1 MMNDDYKSALS
12 TLETYIVNAK
22 PIEKLLSLFDKIHC
36 LMKLNQ
42 VDRALATAIELLSF
56 IESNFSSSE
65 LKNSVEKIESNM
77 ENLFQNFIYIQN
89 PKFFMFLSKCWIKLV
104 KNFFS
109 QKSLFLKLEKI
120 SIQISKKAELLA
132 NQAQEKEIEEYYPLM
147 DEIQECM
154 EMTENIDDL
163 KFKFKLIANVLQI
176 YGACCNYASDWSK
189 SIEIHNNAIMLQKC
203 AFAKEANQ
211 YQVLGHC
218 YNNVGRAYRNL
229 YGTDKARSSFKKAV
243 EIYKEATDYDSEA
256 SRKQDLINA
265 QQNFTLNEK
274 NETTLAIRG

>member
-1 MMNDDYKSALS
+1 MMHDDYKSALS

-22 PIEKLLSLFDKIHC
+22 PMEKLLSLFDKIHC

-42 VDRALATAIELLSF
+42 VDCALATAIELLSF
-56 IESNFSSSE
+56 IESNFSSSK
-65 LKNSVEKIESNM
+65 LSNSVEKIEFNM

-109 QKSLFLKLEKI
+109 QKALFLKLEKI

-189 SIEIHNNAIMLQKC
+189 SIEIHNNAIYAPKMCICKRSKSISSAWSLLQQCWKSVPQ
-203 AFAKEANQ
+203 FVWN
-211 YQVLGHC
+211 
-218 YNNVGRAYRNL
+218 R
-229 YGTDKARSSFKKAV
+229 
-243 EIYKEATDYDSEA
+243 
-256 SRKQDLINA
+256 
-265 QQNFTLNEK
+265 
-274 NETTLAIRG
+274 

>member
-22 PIEKLLSLFDKIHC
+22 PMEKLLSLFDKIHC

-65 LKNSVEKIESNM
+65 LKNSVEKIEFNM
-77 ENLFQNFIYIQN
+77 ENLFQNFIHIQN
-89 PKFFMFLSKCWIKLV
+89 PKLFMFLSKCWIKLV
-104 KNFFS
+104 RNFFS
-109 QKSLFLKLEKI
+109 QKALFLKLEKI
-120 SIQISKKAELLA
+120 SIQISKKVQLLA
-132 NQAQEKEIEEYYPLM
+132 NQAQEKEIEEYYSLM
-147 DEIQECM
+147 DKIQECM

-163 KFKFKLIANVLQI
+163 KFKFKHIVSMLQI
-176 YGACCNYASDWSK
+176 YGACCNHASDWSK

-229 YGTDKARSSFKKAV
+229 NKTDKARSCFKKAV
-243 EIYKEATDYDSEA
+243 EIYKKVIDYDSET
-256 SRKQDLINA
+256 SRRKDLINA
-265 QQNFTLNEK
+265 QQNFKLVEK
-274 NETTLAIRG
+274 SETVLAIRG